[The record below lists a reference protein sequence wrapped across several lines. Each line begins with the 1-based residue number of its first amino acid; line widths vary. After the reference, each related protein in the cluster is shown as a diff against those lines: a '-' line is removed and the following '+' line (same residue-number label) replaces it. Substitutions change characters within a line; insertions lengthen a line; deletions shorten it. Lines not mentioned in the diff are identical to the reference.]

1 MENEFIFVIISAV
14 LWVIASVTMTIVGLV
29 LQTKIKKM
37 GTKEYDKWA
46 NAFHLIV
53 YLWMVLGLLYASA
66 FVAELMFKKLIVNL

>member
-1 MENEFIFVIISAV
+1 MGIEFIFVIISAV

-29 LQTKIKKM
+29 LQSKQQKM
-37 GTKEYDKWA
+37 GLKSYNKLA

-66 FVAELMFKKLIVNL
+66 FVAELIVKNL

>member
-29 LQTKIKKM
+29 LQTKIKKR
-37 GTKEYDKWA
+37 GTKAYNKWA

-53 YLWMVLGLLYASA
+53 YLWAVLGLLYASA
-66 FVAELMFKKLIVNL
+66 FVAELIVKNL

>member
-29 LQTKIKKM
+29 LQSKRQKM

-53 YLWMVLGLLYASA
+53 YLWMVLGLLYAST
-66 FVAELMFKKLIVNL
+66 FGAELMFKKLIVNL